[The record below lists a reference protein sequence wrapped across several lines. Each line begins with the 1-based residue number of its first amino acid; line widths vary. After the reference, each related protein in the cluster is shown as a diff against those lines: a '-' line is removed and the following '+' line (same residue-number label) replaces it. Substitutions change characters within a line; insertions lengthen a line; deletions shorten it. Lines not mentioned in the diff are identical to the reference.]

1 VGKIRKLGREEFH
14 DFIVMPTDRLE
25 RDIFAPENP
34 NLKHVLF
41 AKKKLFMRDIILIG
55 APIGGAS
62 VLTRLVGALPP
73 DLRASVFIVLHV
85 KPDNPILLADVLNA
99 PGRMRA
105 TEAFDGEPIQRSRIY
120 IARDGKHLVLDSES
134 MRLTSDAQENS
145 CRPSIDVLFRTA
157 ATTHKERVVGVI
169 LVHARDDGLLGLH
182 AVRLNGGKT
191 VTHRNKLMQD
201 KPRHPESG
209 EELAH
214 DHLEL
219 DEIAP
224 RLIAYV
230 NGSTGMGARPG

>member
-1 VGKIRKLGREEFH
+1 
-14 DFIVMPTDRLE
+14 MPTDRLN
-25 RDIFAPENP
+25 RDILHSKESKFETYRIGEED
-34 NLKHVLF
+34 F
-41 AKKKLFMRDIILIG
+41 FMRDIILIG

-73 DLRASVFIVLHV
+73 DLRASVFIVLHA

-120 IARDGKHLVLDSES
+120 IACDGKHLVLDSDS
-134 MRLTSDAQENS
+134 MRLTSDPHENN

-157 ATTHKERVVGVI
+157 ATAHKERVVGVI

-182 AVRLNGGKT
+182 AVRRGGGRT

-201 KPRHPESG
+201 KPRHPENG

-230 NGSTGMGARPG
+230 NGSNGILAGRAG

>member
-169 LVHARDDGLLGLH
+169 LVHARDDGLLGL
-182 AVRLNGGKT
+182 
-191 VTHRNKLMQD
+191 RNKLMQD